1 MVVVVNVVYFKLFT
15 TNILLYSTLLVLV
28 QVSIV
33 STDFHKIFLQVV
45 SSKQDM
51 GLPVSQLP
59 GFRTQGWF
67 PQPLDTHVSSRPG
80 NSNFWLHWKH
90 LSFSVFGN
98 TRFQKRK
105 KTIFSCIVNN
115 LKLTLSG
122 VFYDFGTY
130 DVTGFVYMAAS
141 NESKNSVYSIVL
153 VYTMVGYHTLLVVLT
168 GG

>member
-1 MVVVVNVVYFKLFT
+1 M
-15 TNILLYSTLLVLV
+15 
-28 QVSIV
+28 
-33 STDFHKIFLQVV
+33 
-45 SSKQDM
+45 
-51 GLPVSQLP
+51 
-59 GFRTQGWF
+59 
-67 PQPLDTHVSSRPG
+67 
-80 NSNFWLHWKH
+80 
-90 LSFSVFGN
+90 
-98 TRFQKRK
+98 
-105 KTIFSCIVNN
+105 FSCIVNN